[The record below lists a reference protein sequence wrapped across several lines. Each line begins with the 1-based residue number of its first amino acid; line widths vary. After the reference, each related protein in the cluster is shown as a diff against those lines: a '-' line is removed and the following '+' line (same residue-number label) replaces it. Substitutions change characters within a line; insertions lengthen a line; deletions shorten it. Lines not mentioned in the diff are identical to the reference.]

1 MTWKAADVLLV
12 TFLFLLAGLFEIG
25 GGWLVWQAVRKGK
38 PWWWA
43 ALGCVVLVV
52 YGFLPTLQPIDDFG
66 RLYAVYGGVFIAL
79 SFLWGWGVD
88 KMDVDKGDIVGSVFC
103 IVGVAI
109 IMFWPRQ
116 AQQAQ
121 ASGDGGNA
129 TAAAAATT
137 SV

>member
-88 KMDVDKGDIVGSVFC
+88 KMDVDKGICSPVHYRKQIISSISYCTVDISC
-103 IVGVAI
+103 GV
-109 IMFWPRQ
+109 
-116 AQQAQ
+116 
-121 ASGDGGNA
+121 DVLLNNLL
-129 TAAAAATT
+129 
-137 SV
+137 